1 MIPGKTVNFLNK
13 KEKRYLI
20 PTGHPSRDNKLTE
33 AASKTVEVT
42 KRYFTMKS
50 LILAQDER

>member
-20 PTGHPSRDNKLTE
+20 PTGHPSRDNKLAE
-33 AASKTVEVT
+33 AASKTAEVT
-42 KRYFTMKS
+42 KTIFYNEEFDPGS
-50 LILAQDER
+50 G